1 MRLWWLS
8 LPLLASAFHNITYV
22 SNDPALVYTPTNTW
36 QNWPPNG
43 CLNFPIGQW
52 SKVPGTITLKFSGV
66 AVFAYG
72 LFDDDTNPIYT
83 IQVDD
88 ESPVRLGDYTSTNCE
103 LFSKTGLRAGN
114 HTIIFRLTGERPGDV
129 KDLSFQGFIVT
140 VPDVGDDV
148 TQTSNNTP
156 SRKSN
161 TAIIAAAVAIGV
173 AALVGVIIGIY
184 FWRSRRNRAQKGQ
197 PIGVP
202 PPSSFSNQPPVTTQY
217 NNGFDPS
224 IPQPTPFFVPPREN
238 SPHNNP
244 TPAWAAPMPGEGPSH
259 PNSPY
264 NQPGQAGYFPPPPS
278 NNIPAETG
286 YPNYYGPSPSNAGS
300 SSGYGAPNSPP
311 PFQQGGTQGGYNY
324 QPPPPVSPAPTSSY
338 MPAASEVSYTQMSD
352 VTQSS
357 GGYKPPIDTKATP
370 FAKGAVNPNAAPVH
384 RVDGPSGSNPQAP
397 PQYDAPF

>member
-224 IPQPTPFFVPPREN
+224 IPQPTPFFVPPRETRHTITQRLHGRLRCLERV
-238 SPHNNP
+238 PRIP
-244 TPAWAAPMPGEGPSH
+244 TLH
-259 PNSPY
+259 TI
-264 NQPGQAGYFPPPPS
+264 NQDKP
-278 NNIPAETG
+278 G